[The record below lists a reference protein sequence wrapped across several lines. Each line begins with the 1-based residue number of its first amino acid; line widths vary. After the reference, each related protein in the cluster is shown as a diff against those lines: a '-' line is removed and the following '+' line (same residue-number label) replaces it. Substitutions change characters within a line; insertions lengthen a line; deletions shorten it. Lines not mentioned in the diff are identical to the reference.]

1 MYKLLLCTRY
11 LRTRYLAFVC
21 IISVMLG
28 VSTLIVVNSV
38 MSGFSNKLRDRLH
51 GILADVIVETDRSDG
66 FDDTPEEIIAKIENS
81 PAGKDVAAISPT
93 VETFALIHFKL
104 WNPTTHREMPI
115 IKHVRVIGV
124 NPKRH
129 ASVGEFGK
137 YLVNQSESAEPSF
150 AMTDKARARFDTL
163 RRREAIEQEMLQP
176 RTFAPP
182 PSLDPY
188 PIDDAPPLPDIPILK
203 PGQSSDLKDADP
215 VFLPPPI
222 VPETTPLTVP
232 GVILGYSLAH
242 QRYKDPATG
251 EMKDHPLLKLGDM
264 VQIATVSAHDMKP
277 VYSTFVVVDYF
288 KSEMSEYD
296 SSFVYVP
303 LNELQNLRGMDNR
316 VNTLQ
321 IRLNDDVRDNTRV
334 VNEDILPALRETL
347 ITNDGR
353 VASWQQHQGPLL
365 AAIDI
370 ERGILNLLLFMIVGV
385 AGFSVLAIFTMIVS
399 EKYRDIGILKSL
411 GASNRG
417 VMGIFMSYGF
427 LLGLIGCI
435 LGTTAGLLITEY
447 INEIEIFLTE
457 QTGQQLFDRS
467 VYYFDRIPTN
477 VELKSI
483 MFINI
488 GALGTAVL
496 FSIIPA
502 WRAARLHPVRAL
514 RFE

>member
-28 VSTLIVVNSV
+28 VATLIVVNSV

-51 GILADVIVETDRSDG
+51 GILADVIVDTDRTDG
-66 FDDTPEEIIAKIENS
+66 FDETPEELIRKIENS
-81 PAGKDVAAISPT
+81 PAGKDVAAVSPT
-93 VETFALIHFKL
+93 VETFGLIHFKL
-104 WNPTTHREMPI
+104 WDVENERELPI

-124 NPKRH
+124 DPKRH
-129 ASVGEFGK
+129 AAVGEFGK
-137 YLVNQSESAEPSF
+137 YLVNQPGGPEPSF
-150 AMTDKARARFDTL
+150 EMNDKARSHYEML
-163 RRREAIEQEMLQP
+163 RRNEARRQAYLMGRNYPAQASVIDEQTDVAVPMPE
-176 RTFAPP
+176 
-182 PSLDPY
+182 
-188 PIDDAPPLPDIPILK
+188 IPILNPK
-203 PGQSSDLKDADP
+203 TVPKLNKEEP
-215 VFLPPPI
+215 VFIPPPV
-222 VPETTPLTVP
+222 VPETTPLNVP
-232 GVILGYSLAH
+232 GVIIGYSLAH
-242 QRYKDPATG
+242 QRRRNKLTG
-251 EMKDHPLLKLGDM
+251 QMDDVRLLKLGDM

-296 SSFVYVP
+296 NSFVYVP
-303 LNELQNLRGMDNR
+303 LNELQSLRGMDNR

-321 IRLNDDVRDNTRV
+321 IRLNDNVRDNTRV
-334 VNEDILPALRETL
+334 VNETVLPELRETL
-347 ITNDGR
+347 ITTQGR

-435 LGTTAGLLITEY
+435 LGTVSGLLITEY
-447 INEIEIFLTE
+447 INEIETFLTE

-477 VELKSI
+477 VEWKSVAL
-483 MFINI
+483 INI

>member
-66 FDDTPEEIIAKIENS
+66 FDESPDELIANIENS
-81 PAGKDVAAISPT
+81 PAGEHVAGISPT
-93 VETFALIHFKL
+93 VESFALIHFKL
-104 WNPTTHREMPI
+104 WDQKNYREMPV

-124 NPKRH
+124 DPKRH
-129 ASVGEFGK
+129 ATVGEFGK
-137 YLVNQSESAEPSF
+137 YLVNQPNSTEPSF
-150 AMTDKARARFDTL
+150 AMTAQARERFEML
-163 RRREAIEQEMLQP
+163 RRRESMDQMMLQQGP
-176 RTFAPP
+176 MIAPP
-182 PSLDPY
+182 TVAQPVDKP
-188 PIDDAPPLPDIPILK
+188 APLPEIPILE
-203 PGQSSDLKDADP
+203 PGYKTVIKDDTAE
-215 VFLPPPI
+215 FLPPPV
-222 VPETTPLTVP
+222 VPETTPLEVP
-232 GVILGYSLAH
+232 GIILGYSLAH
-242 QRYKDPATG
+242 QRFRNPNTG
-251 EMKDHPLLKLGDM
+251 QMEDFPLLKLGDM
-264 VQIATVSAHDMKP
+264 VQIATVSANDMKP
-277 VYSTFVVVDYF
+277 VYGTFVVVDYF

-303 LNELQNLRGMDNR
+303 LKELQELRGMSNR

-321 IRLNDDVRDNTRV
+321 IKLKDDVRDDTRT
-334 VNEDILPALRETL
+334 VNESIIPALQDEL
-347 ITNDGR
+347 IKSQGR

-411 GASNRG
+411 GASNQG

-435 LGTTAGLLITEY
+435 LGTASGVAITVY
-447 INEIEIFLTE
+447 INAIEAFLTE
-457 QTGQQLFDRS
+457 QTGQQVFDRS

-477 VELKSI
+477 IEWMSVLL
-483 MFINI
+483 INI
-488 GALGTAVL
+488 GSLGTAVL